1 MYFKN
6 RSVAGKE
13 LAEKLKDFRYEN
25 TAVVALSDGAVI
37 VGAEIAM
44 SLHCVL
50 TMLLTEAIKLP
61 GENDALAVIDQNGGF
76 TYNSMFSTGQLEAFT
91 SEYQSFIEQAKRE
104 KLHNLHELLGSG
116 GIISPELLYGHN
128 VILVSDGLDSG
139 VSLEAAMNYLK
150 AIKTEKVI
158 IASVLASVRAV
169 DKMHLLGDQI
179 VCLSVIDNYMGTD
192 HYYEDNSM
200 PDHEKIVKT
209 IENIVVNWR

>member
-6 RSVAGKE
+6 RTEAGKQ
-13 LAEKLKDFRYEN
+13 LAVKLSKYRYEN

-61 GENDALAVIDQNGGF
+61 GESDALAAIDQEGGF
-76 TYNSMFSTGQLEAFT
+76 TYNSMFSAGQLEAFT
-91 SEYQSFIEQAKRE
+91 TEYQSYIEQTKRE
-104 KLHNLHELLGSG
+104 KLHEIHKLLGSG
-116 GIISPELLYGHN
+116 GIITPELLYGHN

-150 AIKTEKVI
+150 PIKTEKII
-158 IASVLASVRAV
+158 IASTLASVKAV
-169 DKMHLLGDQI
+169 DKMHLLGDEIQ
-179 VCLSVIDNYMGTD
+179 CLSVIDNYMGTD
-192 HYYEDNSM
+192 HYYEDNDM
-200 PDHEKIVKT
+200 PDHETIVKT
-209 IENIVVNWR
+209 LQNIVMNWR